1 MNNFNESEYGYNKKE
16 VNEFF
21 DYVIKKTEENIN
33 IIRSQKDEI
42 RRLQEEL
49 EKRDNIYYIIKSQAE
64 DIKKIA
70 EKEADH
76 ILNVAKDN
84 ASRIVNDAL
93 LRADSVNK
101 KQEAMNRSIQTYK
114 KKMRST
120 LLEQLDNIDEIE
132 IM

>member
-1 MNNFNESEYGYNKKE
+1 M
-16 VNEFF
+16 
-21 DYVIKKTEENIN
+21 IKKTEENIN

-84 ASRIVNDAL
+84 SSRIVNDAL